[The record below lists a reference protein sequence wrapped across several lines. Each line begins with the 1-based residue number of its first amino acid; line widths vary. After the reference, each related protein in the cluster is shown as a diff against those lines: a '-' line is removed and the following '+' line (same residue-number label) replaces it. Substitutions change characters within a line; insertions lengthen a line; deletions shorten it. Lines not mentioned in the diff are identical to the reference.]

1 MKKKVIKTVEEE
13 VEVTLEDI
21 AQEIICDYTIPD
33 FAKAINYDYI
43 TDFIDDYLEAE
54 ELEISDSEKE
64 TLENL
69 IISKVTPLIEEA
81 RKEELET
88 LSNRE
93 KILESLGNWLY
104 DSGAI
109 YDYNILSTG
118 EILDEIIKNGNK

>member
-21 AQEIICDYTIPD
+21 AQEITCDYTIPE
-33 FAKAINYDYI
+33 FVEAINYNYI

-81 RKEELET
+81 REKELET

-93 KILESLGNWLY
+93 KILETLGYWLY
-104 DSGAI
+104 DSGACD
-109 YDYNILSTG
+109 DYNILSTG

>member
-33 FAKAINYDYI
+33 FVEAINYNYI
-43 TDFIDDYLEAE
+43 IDFINDYLEAE

-88 LSNRE
+88 FSNRE

-104 DSGAI
+104 DSGAS
-109 YDYNILSTG
+109 YDYNILSTS